1 MRLVITNKRAY
12 GWILSRRRIERQL
25 QALLSIAK
33 DCADHIRLPATSLAH
48 GDSLYDENGLP
59 G

>member
-12 GWILSRRRIERQL
+12 GWIQRRRRIERQL
-25 QALLSIAK
+25 QALLSIANE
-33 DCADHIRLPATSLAH
+33 CAAHIRPPATSLAH